1 MKILDIGCGNGKFKA
16 EDPLDVVIGLDSV
29 KLNGVDVVHDLE
41 KTPLPLKNN
50 EFDMVIA
57 YHVLEH
63 IRNFVPLM
71 KEIWRITKENG
82 VVKIKTPFY
91 SSWGQF
97 NDPTH
102 VRFFTPFTF
111 SYFEGEN
118 IYSHEVKKPGKKV
131 NFRVDKVKI
140 NFGIGKSSIM
150 NKIFNPLLNLNHRFY
165 CRFFAWIF
173 PAAEI
178 AFELKVLK

>member
-1 MKILDIGCGNGKFKA
+1 MKILDIGCGNSKIKA
-16 EDPLDVVIGLDSV
+16 ESPNDKVIGIDIA
-29 KLNGVDVVHDLE
+29 KLKGVNIVHDLE
-41 KTPLPLKNN
+41 KTPLPFKND
-50 EFDMVIA
+50 EFDAVVSH
-57 YHVLEH
+57 HVLEH
-63 IRNFVPLM
+63 IRNFIPLM
-71 KEIWRITKENG
+71 NDIWRITKKEG
-82 VVKIKTPFY
+82 IVRIKTPFY

-111 SYFEGEN
+111 SYFEGDN
-118 IYSHEVKKPGKKV
+118 IYSHEVKKIGKKI
-131 NFRVDKVKI
+131 NFKVEKVRI

-150 NKIFNPLLNLNHRFY
+150 NRVFNPILNINHRFY

-178 AFELKVLK
+178 EFVLRVVK